1 VNPLVSELTGKKTP
15 TAGLEG
21 KFSIYHAVAVAI
33 VEGAAG
39 EKQFSDR
46 AVQDPVIVALRTR
59 VAPVVDAAVKPEQ
72 VDMSITL
79 KDGRQLEKS
88 IQHAIGSLESPMTDH
103 DLEKKFT
110 DLADGILT
118 REQIQNLIGLCW
130 RSEKLSNAG
139 DIARAAVPD

>member
-1 VNPLVSELTGKKTP
+1 MHPAIDAAIQLRNQYQLKPDQIDTINLRVNPLVLELTGKKAP

-59 VAPVVDAAVKPEQ
+59 VVPVAPPELVSFFMALAIKISLLRSCFQSCVCSLVIGIVDGGNVRI
-72 VDMSITL
+72 D
-79 KDGRQLEKS
+79 R
-88 IQHAIGSLESPMTDH
+88 
-103 DLEKKFT
+103 
-110 DLADGILT
+110 
-118 REQIQNLIGLCW
+118 
-130 RSEKLSNAG
+130 
-139 DIARAAVPD
+139 PDF